1 MNQMPDHV
9 KEKIILFFLKTSVP
23 RILAEER
30 KAKKEVAEIGKNN

>member
-1 MNQMPDHV
+1 MMNQMPDHV

-30 KAKKEVAEIGKNN
+30 KNKEEVKAK